1 MNDLAGNSEGESMP
15 STIAG
20 PTEDGQLLAES
31 TLRARNSA
39 PSSANKIHDDEAA
52 QAMGYRAAL
61 VPGNA
66 VYSYAAEAIVAA
78 LGPQWADRGGVELRF
93 VRPVHE
99 GDELRV
105 QVRRLDET
113 SDVAVSVLDPAG
125 KTAARGR
132 AWVASE
138 SSEAPA
144 AERYPAGEPP
154 TEPPPFHEPLVLDLD
169 HLGSIDE
176 STEPGEIHD
185 YLESIGDDRTD
196 AALVVPSGYVAHMY
210 APLMSANFRRDTPS
224 VHVSTRLQHYRAVT
238 PGERLSVRGRVES
251 LYGRKGSRY
260 YALDM
265 AWVDESGAVV
275 AVALHTAIYR
285 LRPKGSG
292 RPES

>member
-1 MNDLAGNSEGESMP
+1 MP
-15 STIAG
+15 STIASA
-20 PTEDGQLLAES
+20 TADGELIAEC
-31 TLRARNSA
+31 TLSARNSA
-39 PSSANKIHDDEAA
+39 PSSANAIHDDAAA

-66 VYSYAAEAIVAA
+66 IYSYATEAILSA
-78 LGPQWADRGGVELRF
+78 LGPRWADRGGVELRF

-113 SDVAVSVLDPAG
+113 ADVAVSVLDPDG
-125 KTAARGR
+125 KAAARGR
-132 AWVASE
+132 AWLAPAS
-138 SSEAPA
+138 SQPPA
-144 AERYPAGEPP
+144 AERYPAGELPP
-154 TEPPPFHEPLVLDLD
+154 EPPPFQEPLVLDLE
-169 HLGSIDE
+169 HLGSIEE
-176 STEPGEIHD
+176 STQPSEIHD
-185 YLESIGDDRTD
+185 YLASIGDDRTD
-196 AALVVPSGYVAHMY
+196 PAGAVPSGYVAHMY
-210 APLMSANFRRDTPS
+210 APLMSANFRRETPS
-224 VHVSTRLQHYRAVT
+224 VHVSTRLQHYRAVA
-238 PGERLSVRGRVES
+238 PGERLSVRGRIES

-265 AWVDESGAVV
+265 AWVDESGAVA